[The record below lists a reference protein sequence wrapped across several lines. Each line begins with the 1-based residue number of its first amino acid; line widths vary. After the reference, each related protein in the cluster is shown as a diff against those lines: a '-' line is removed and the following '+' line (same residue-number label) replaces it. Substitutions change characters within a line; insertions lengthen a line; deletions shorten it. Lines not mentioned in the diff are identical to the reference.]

1 MSQKA
6 HEVATDDDLVGAR
19 NGTTPG
25 LLDSPQAIPSSQNF
39 LHAVHLRKVG
49 RVARFW
55 AAKEPLAPR
64 KEERKKVRSRDGGCC
79 ARPFISIGD
88 QMACFVQLS
97 RSLSVSR

>member
-1 MSQKA
+1 MTTWWERAIAQ
-6 HEVATDDDLVGAR
+6 
-19 NGTTPG
+19 TPG
-25 LLDSPQAIPSSQNF
+25 LLDSPQAQTF